1 MIVNTNKIPS
11 DEKTRKII
19 IEALEMS
26 VMEFEDKG
34 PTRKYKQHQAVL
46 LVLKTDQKEMPF

>member
-19 IEALEMS
+19 IKALEIALNS
-26 VMEFEDKG
+26 PKAKPKDKIAFD
-34 PTRKYKQHQAVL
+34 AVL
-46 LVLKTDQKEMPF
+46 LVLKTDQAELPF